1 MAPEQTAP
9 VGIFDSG
16 IGGLSVLREVHTLLP
31 AEDLIYLADQ
41 AFGPYGDRTL
51 DEVRIRCERVSR
63 FLIAEGAKSVVVAC
77 NSASAAALHH
87 LRRLHPRVPF
97 VGMEPAVKPAALA
110 TRSGVIG
117 VMATATTF
125 QGQLFASVVDRHANG
140 IEVIAQACPGL
151 AAAVEAESTDL
162 DALLGEYLAPLLDA
176 GADVVVLGC
185 THYALV
191 ADRIR
196 GLVGDD
202 VDVVDPAPAVARQ
215 LRRILARYD
224 GLAPPDRSGAVEFRT
239 TGDPLRFAEQLS
251 RHLGETAEPAQAE
264 V

>member
-1 MAPEQTAP
+1 
-9 VGIFDSG
+9 
-16 IGGLSVLREVHTLLP
+16 
-31 AEDLIYLADQ
+31 
-41 AFGPYGDRTL
+41 
-51 DEVRIRCERVSR
+51 
-63 FLIAEGAKSVVVAC
+63 
-77 NSASAAALHH
+77 
-87 LRRLHPRVPF
+87 
-97 VGMEPAVKPAALA
+97 MEPAVKPAALA
-110 TRSGVIG
+110 TRSGIIG

-125 QGQLFASVVDRHANG
+125 QGELFASVVDRHANG
-140 IEVIAQACPGL
+140 IGVIAQACPGL

-162 DALLGEYLAPLLDA
+162 DALLAEYLAPLLDA

-185 THYALV
+185 THYALI

-224 GLAPPDRSGAVEFRT
+224 DLAPPDRSGAVEFRT
-239 TGDPLRFAEQLS
+239 TGDPLRLAEQLS
-251 RHLGETAEPAQAE
+251 RHLGETAEPTQAE